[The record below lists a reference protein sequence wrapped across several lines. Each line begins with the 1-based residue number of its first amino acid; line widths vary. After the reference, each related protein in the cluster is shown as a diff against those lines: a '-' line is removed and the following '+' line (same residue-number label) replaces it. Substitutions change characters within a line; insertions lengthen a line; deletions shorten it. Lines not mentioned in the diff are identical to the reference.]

1 MTLKKLYGSL
11 LLCTIG
17 SIGLMA
23 LLFVFTKKSITRDNS
38 FKRGFLYNS
47 PEKIHELD
55 LEYNGYYIA
64 GADQEQ
70 IYLGSPGSPLFLTVV
85 DSALQS
91 KEVIHLS
98 MDQDS
103 LPMRS
108 PQLRVVPPY
117 FFLTDGTIPYIL
129 RGNTKD
135 WKAHSMLDDPLYF
148 TNAQPIDSVTL
159 AIRAI
164 SNKTNEFVLGTIK
177 LEDSATMRLSHE
189 LLQKQVDGL
198 FDVDGML
205 QYNQQRKQM
214 VYTYRYRNQYIVAN
228 DSLQLQFLGKT
239 IDTISQAQI
248 QVGTIASKNK
258 HKMAAPALTV
268 NRNSATSGDYLFIN
282 SRRLGQSES
291 LVLWEQS
298 SLIDV
303 YNMEKDR
310 YEFSFYVE
318 DIDEN
323 KLKSF
328 FVLHDKFIGLI
339 GNHMVTY
346 QLGDHFKQKPPS
358 TIMAQKQKTDDQK

>member
-1 MTLKKLYGSL
+1 M
-11 LLCTIG
+11 
-17 SIGLMA
+17 
-23 LLFVFTKKSITRDNS
+23 
-38 FKRGFLYNS
+38 
-47 PEKIHELD
+47 
-55 LEYNGYYIA
+55 
-64 GADQEQ
+64 
-70 IYLGSPGSPLFLTVV
+70 
-85 DSALQS
+85 
-91 KEVIHLS
+91 
-98 MDQDS
+98 
-103 LPMRS
+103 
-108 PQLRVVPPY
+108 VPPY